1 MQTATEKKITT
12 FHISLNVSDLARSI
26 EFYQKLFGTPP
37 AKRRP
42 DYAKFELEDPPLVLS
57 LEPSGAATGG
67 ALNHVGFRLSGAEE
81 LVDLQRRLEIA
92 GLASIREEGVECC
105 YARQTK
111 FWIQDPDKTLWEFYV
126 LESDSANCA
135 SDRRHP
141 ETVALASHVQPESA
155 LSPAGSA
162 SELPT
167 CDAPMPLDWEHRLG
181 SSFPQPLPFP
191 EESLS
196 EIRLRGS
203 FNAPGEPA
211 TRRAMLAECLRVLS
225 PGGRIV
231 LHHLTSDAPLPPG
244 SLPLPGP
251 AAVVEEVPVDT
262 ELFAW
267 VETAGFEDIRV
278 LKFGSTPSFTL
289 KRVQLR
295 EMIVQALKPHEA
307 GGEGV
312 LVMYKG
318 PFRELVDDAGRVF
331 RRGERTWISAARW
344 ELICTGPLEESF
356 VSLRSERATGPV

>member
-1 MQTATEKKITT
+1 METATEKKLTT
-12 FHISLNVSDLARSI
+12 FHVSLNVSDLARSI

-57 LEPSGAATGG
+57 LEPSGASAGG

-92 GLASIREEGVECC
+92 GLGSIREEGVECC

-126 LESDSANCA
+126 LESDSGDCA
-135 SDRRHP
+135 GDRRHP
-141 ETVALASHVQPESA
+141 ETLALASRVELQPEPATARSASA
-155 LSPAGSA
+155 LPASDASA
-162 SELPT
+162 PV
-167 CDAPMPLDWEHRLG
+167 DWEHRLG
-181 SSFPQPLPFP
+181 SPFPQPLPFP
-191 EESLS
+191 EQSLS

-203 FNAPGEPA
+203 FNVPCEPA
-211 TRRAMLAECLRVLS
+211 TRRAMLTECLRVLS
-225 PGGRIV
+225 PGGRMI

-251 AAVVEEVPVDT
+251 AAVVEDVPVDT

-267 VETAGFEDIRV
+267 LECAGFGDIRL

-289 KRVQLR
+289 KPVQLR
-295 EMIVQALKPHEA
+295 EMIVQALKPHKSDD
-307 GGEGV
+307 EGV

-331 RRGERTWISAARW
+331 RRGQRAWISQARW
-344 ELICTGPLEESF
+344 ELICSGPLEESF
-356 VSLRSERATGPV
+356 VRLRSDRPIGPV

>member
-1 MQTATEKKITT
+1 METAIEKKLTT
-12 FHISLNVSDLARSI
+12 FHVSLNVSDLAKSI

-57 LEPSGAATGG
+57 LEPSGASAGG

-92 GLASIREEGVECC
+92 GLGSIREEGVECC

-126 LESDSANCA
+126 LESDSGDCA
-135 SDRRHP
+135 GDRRHP
-141 ETVALASHVQPESA
+141 ETVALTSRPQPRPEVATARFASA
-155 LSPAGSA
+155 LPAS
-162 SELPT
+162 
-167 CDAPMPLDWEHRLG
+167 DAPATADWEHRLG
-181 SSFPQPLPFP
+181 SPFPQPLPFR
-191 EESLS
+191 EQSLS
-196 EIRLRGS
+196 EIRLRGT
-203 FNAPGEPA
+203 FNTPCEPA

-225 PGGRIV
+225 PGGRMI
-231 LHHLTSDAPLPPG
+231 LHHLTSDASLPPG

-262 ELFAW
+262 QLLAW
-267 VETAGFEDIRV
+267 VESAGFDNIRL

-289 KRVQLR
+289 QSAQLR
-295 EMIVQALKPHEA
+295 ETIVQALKPHKPSE
-307 GGEGV
+307 EGV

-331 RRGERTWISAARW
+331 RRGERAWISDARW
-344 ELICTGPLEESF
+344 ELICSGPLEESF
-356 VSLRSERATGPV
+356 VRLRSERPNGPV